1 MADFVKGL
9 FGGQQKVAQP
19 HSGGD
24 DDFADYAGAPDPS
37 PALSS
42 FATTGAASAAPTSTV
57 GQVPY
62 TAWYRVWERTSID
75 DFKLELYVLPFILV
89 VVAVHL
95 WGTRRNRNKAN
106 HWIKSH
112 APVLQQEFAQVGYV
126 RPQAG
131 VDDVSATGLAQA
143 TEKAKQDAINPAN
156 FLREKKP
163 DEFASY
169 ATGRANVAFVD
180 FKLTLVKRFNPLMRF
195 GELIISLFFE
205 SMPVLVERMEATAY
219 VFDGQE
225 AKIAPA
231 IARGAGEKVS
241 NSTFDGFVFAVV
253 HKDLMKR
260 LREDRYDLSLTASK
274 DHAKLPLWVT
284 VMSESAEVTDT
295 VLTPELIKAINDAG
309 DDFEA
314 LVITDQPMDQPR
326 KLDDT
331 VPRKR
336 INLSMKLKS
345 AGTPYDSTLPL
356 FTYFLRLPDFLVS
369 KAHFRPEALRR
380 IKATREEQISKI
392 RKLDDDEKAE
402 ERKLASDKLKK
413 EQRDAKLGRMTADE
427 QRKYLDKERER
438 DAKKRTKKQT
448 VKG

>member
-9 FGGQQKVAQP
+9 FGGQQKVANP

-24 DDFADYAGAPDPS
+24 DDFADYAGAPEPT

-42 FATTGAASAAPTSTV
+42 FATTTGAAAAAPTSTV
-57 GQVPY
+57 GQGPY
-62 TAWYRVWERTSID
+62 TAWYRVWERTTLD
-75 DFKLELYVLPFILV
+75 DFKLELYVLPLILV
-89 VVAVHL
+89 VVLVHL

-112 APVLQQEFAQVGYV
+112 APVLQQEFAQVGYT

-131 VDDVSATGLAQA
+131 VEEL
-143 TEKAKQDAINPAN
+143 NPTN
-156 FLREKKP
+156 WLKEKKP
-163 DEFASY
+163 DEFTTY
-169 ATGRANVAFVD
+169 ATGRQNVAFVD
-180 FKLTLVKRFNPLMRF
+180 FKLTLAKRFNPLMRF
-195 GELIISLFFE
+195 GELLISLFFD
-205 SMPVLVERMEATAY
+205 SMPAPAERLEATAY

-225 AKIAPA
+225 SKIAPA
-231 IARGAGEKVS
+231 IAKGVAEKVS

-274 DHAKLPLWVT
+274 DHAKLPIWVT

-295 VLTPELIKAINDAG
+295 ILTPELIKAINDAG

-314 LVITDQPMDQPR
+314 LVITDQPLDQP
-326 KLDDT
+326 KKIDET
-331 VPRKR
+331 IPRKR
-336 INLSMKLKS
+336 LNLSLKLRPT
-345 AGTPYDSTLPL
+345 GTPYTSTLPL
-356 FTYFLRLPDFLVS
+356 FTAFLRLPDFLVS
-369 KAHFRPEALRR
+369 KAHFRPEAMRR
-380 IKATREEQISKI
+380 IKATREEQIARI
-392 RKLDDDEKAE
+392 RKLDDEEKAE
-402 ERKLASDKLKK
+402 ERKLAQDKAKK
-413 EQRDAKLGRMTADE
+413 ELRDAKLSRMSADE